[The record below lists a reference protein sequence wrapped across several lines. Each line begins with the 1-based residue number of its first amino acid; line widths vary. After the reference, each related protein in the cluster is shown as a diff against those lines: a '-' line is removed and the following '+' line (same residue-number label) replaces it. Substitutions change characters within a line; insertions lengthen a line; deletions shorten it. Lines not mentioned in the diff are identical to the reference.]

1 MFYKCKKNNSSLK
14 RKVTYKKYVTNFKT
28 ERLALIESHDEIHT
42 TLKFATGR
50 KFQFPASL

>member
-28 ERLALIESHDEIHT
+28 ERLALIES
-42 TLKFATGR
+42 L
-50 KFQFPASL
+50 